1 MLRNKPIKGD
11 ILSMGKKI
19 EVQKGPIVADQKTM
33 KTLLRKEIDLQDHE
47 NDKKRLDGQ
56 TLKLHTPK

>member
-1 MLRNKPIKGD
+1 MKYKV
-11 ILSMGKKI
+11 

-33 KTLLRKEIDLQDHE
+33 KTKLRAEINREDHE